1 MGDIDYFELIKS
13 KLGVSEI
20 LSHYGHFQ
28 DNSGKFNCPFHPDVE
43 PNDFQVTNDEIGY
56 CWACHK
62 WGDIFEIIQEK
73 ENCSKYEALIK
84 AGELAGVQ
92 LDKSSKNQEE
102 LQKIAEQRNLNK
114 KRIEVLTTA
123 SNLFQEAL
131 TPDLKE
137 RIKKE
142 RGWTEETINKFKIG
156 YSIKGI
162 KQKLIEK
169 GFKEEEVVGGLVS
182 EKGYEYFQ
190 DRIMFPYFNANRCLY
205 FIGRQTEDT
214 PKDEYNKAKYIKLKA
229 DYLTNPIFNTDSLKN
244 SEELFITEGIAD
256 CISLDQ
262 TGFACISPVTTTFKK
277 KDFPLLLKYSH
288 NKTTYIANDNEGNH
302 EGEEGA
308 IATAIYLFKNGIAN
322 VQIITIPKPEDKY
335 KIDIC
340 EYLSDKQDKKKAM
353 IELIE
358 NNSQHIIDFEI
369 ARIKNKQD
377 FNKINSVFELMS
389 YNLGIPLD
397 SFFKNLKEKTGIT
410 PANAQKKI
418 NQIIQQRQE
427 TEKEKLLLEESRR
440 QTEEINKRLQEK
452 ENQTIPVECLNELKN
467 PNLLNNL
474 VEEVQQ
480 SVVGENNSITSIL
493 LATAGKD
500 VENCQTASYN
510 LIVNSKSG
518 TGKDYTTGKVL
529 DLWSSD
535 ICIKR
540 TRISKT
546 ALTYWHN
553 AKFEP
558 DWTWDGKILVLQDI
572 AEEVLNSD
580 VFKVMQSDGSCATI
594 VINNMACDIKVNGKP
609 VMIITTAKSSPNME
623 LLRRNSICQLDESEE
638 QTKAILKQQAKN
650 AIQGKVNKSNPKL
663 KESLKYLR
671 RVKVLIPFAESIV
684 EQFPTKSLVMRTLFN
699 RFIDYIKASASLHQ
713 YQRDKKDSFILATGE
728 DYDITREVFEH
739 LTKNGNMIPITRD
752 QQDILDKGFS
762 KESEWKSVEAINSN
776 IAISDKWLRIQLDQ
790 LVEMGLL
797 DVKGIKTE
805 ISDKIVRHYM
815 KLPITDKIKL
825 KPFSE
830 LVGYTNPTT
839 PNITTI
845 TTTTTN
851 GKELNELYP
860 EVAPN
865 TFFKNKKSPEK
876 ADSEINFEE
885 SGI

>member
-1 MGDIDYFELIKS
+1 MEIDYFELVKS
-13 KLGVSEI
+13 KLGVSDV

-28 DNSGKFNCPFHPDVE
+28 DNVGKFNCPFHPDIE

-84 AGELAGVQ
+84 AGELAGIQ
-92 LDKSSKNQEE
+92 IDKSSKSQEE

-114 KRIEVLTTA
+114 RRIEVLTTA
-123 SNLFQEAL
+123 STLFQEAL
-131 TPDLKE
+131 TPEIKE
-137 RIKKE
+137 QIKKE
-142 RGWTEETINKFKIG
+142 RGWSEETIKKFKIG
-156 YSIKGI
+156 YSIKGL

-169 GFKEEEVVGGLVS
+169 GFREEEIIGGLIS
-182 EKGYEYFQ
+182 EKDYEYFQ
-190 DRIMFPYFNANRCLY
+190 NRIMFPYYNANRCIY
-205 FIGRQTEDT
+205 FIGRQTKDT
-214 PKDEYNKAKYIKLKA
+214 PKDEYNQAKYIKLKK
-229 DYLTNPIFNTDSLKN
+229 DYVENPIFNTDSLKN

-262 TGFACISPVTTTFKK
+262 TGFACISPVTTQFKK
-277 KDFPLLLKYSH
+277 KDFPLLLKYAH
-288 NKTTYIANDNEGNH
+288 NKTTYIANDNEDNRA
-302 EGEEGA
+302 GEEGA
-308 IATAIYLFKNGIAN
+308 TATAIYLFKNGIAN
-322 VQIITIPKPEDKY
+322 VQIITIPKPEDRD

-340 EYLSDKQDKKKAM
+340 EYLADKGDKKKAM

-397 SFFKNLKEKTGIT
+397 SFLKNLKEKTGIT

-427 TEKEKLLLEESRR
+427 TEKEKALLEESKK
-440 QTEEINKRLQEK
+440 QTEELNKRLQEK
-452 ENQTIPVECLNELKN
+452 ETQSIPTEYLQELKN

-474 VEEVQQ
+474 IEEVQQ
-480 SVVGENNSITSIL
+480 SVVGEDKSIKCLIVG
-493 LATAGKD
+493 TAGKD
-500 VENCQTASYN
+500 VENYNTASYN
-510 LIVNSKSG
+510 SIVNARSG
-518 TGKDYTTGKVL
+518 VGKDYTTGKVL
-529 DLWSSD
+529 DLWSPD
-535 ICIKR
+535 ICIRR

-572 AEEVLNSD
+572 SEEVLNSD
-580 VFKVMQSDGSCATI
+580 VFKVMQSDGTCATI

-609 VMIITTAKSSPNME
+609 VMITTTAKSSPNME
-623 LLRRNSICQLDESEE
+623 LLRRNSICQLDESED
-638 QTKAILKQQAKN
+638 QTKAILLQQAKN
-650 AIQGKVNKSNPKL
+650 AVQGKIKKSNPNL
-663 KESLKYLR
+663 KEALKYLK
-671 RVKVLIPFAESIV
+671 RVKVSIPYAEAIV
-684 EQFPTKSLVMRTLFN
+684 SQFPTKSLVMRTLFN

-713 YQRDKKDSFILATGE
+713 YQRERKDGFIIATGE

-752 QQDILDKGFS
+752 QQDIMNKGFD
-762 KESEWKSVEAINSN
+762 KEGVWQSVESINSN
-776 IAISDKWLRIQLDQ
+776 LAISDKWLRIQLDQ
-790 LVEMGLL
+790 LVEMGMLE
-797 DVKGIKTE
+797 VTGMKVET
-805 ISDKIVRHYM
+805 SDKLVRHYM

-825 KPFSE
+825 KPF
-830 LVGYTNPTT
+830 
-839 PNITTI
+839 
-845 TTTTTN
+845 
-851 GKELNELYP
+851 KELN
-860 EVAPN
+860 
-865 TFFKNKKSPEK
+865 
-876 ADSEINFEE
+876 IGE
-885 SGI
+885 SKIGA